1 MVARQS
7 AALRSSVPL
16 QGRSVLANFR
26 KDRPSADR
34 RMDFGGQA
42 ERPLSTSDAQIHL
55 EPDATWSL
63 KDHVVGRLCQPLVV
77 SDWRLTETPYKFL
90 SATPHS
96 VVGDDNARRG

>member
-63 KDHVVGRLCQPLVV
+63 KDARTTCAVIPSGAK
-77 SDWRLTETPYKFL
+77 DLTM
-90 SATPHS
+90 
-96 VVGDDNARRG
+96 VIGDAR